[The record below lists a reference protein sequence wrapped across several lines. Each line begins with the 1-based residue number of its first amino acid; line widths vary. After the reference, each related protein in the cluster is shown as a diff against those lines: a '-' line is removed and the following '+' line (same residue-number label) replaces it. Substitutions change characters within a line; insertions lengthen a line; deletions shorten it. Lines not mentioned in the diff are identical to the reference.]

1 MGNSGKGI
9 SRRQFLTTSAAI
21 GLGGLLSKKVF
32 GKSKESGPPKTSGT
46 RLILLGTGG
55 GPHQNKMRSQSS
67 WVVLVNDVPYVV

>member
-32 GKSKESGPPKTSGT
+32 GKSKESGPPK
-46 RLILLGTGG
+46 
-55 GPHQNKMRSQSS
+55 
-67 WVVLVNDVPYVV
+67 